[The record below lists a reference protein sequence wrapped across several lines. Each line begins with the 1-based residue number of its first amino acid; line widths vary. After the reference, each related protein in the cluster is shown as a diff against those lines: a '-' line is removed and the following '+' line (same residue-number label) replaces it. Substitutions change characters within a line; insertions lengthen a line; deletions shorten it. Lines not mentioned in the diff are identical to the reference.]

1 MAQPSAEERPA
12 IPGSF
17 AIEAFDPSTTTWKRW
32 VQRLQGAFLIFGI
45 KDDARVPYLLH
56 YVGASAFDVLCDRL
70 DPADPF
76 VQPYD
81 TLVLKLEEFYASTP
95 LEIAENYRFHQRKQ
109 CEGESVQQFVAA
121 LHKLSIHCK
130 FGNYLKTAL
139 RNQFVFG
146 LLNKKAQARLLE
158 RKDLDFDDAVKIAV
172 TMELSEKSSMQMK
185 DAGPSSTSLDLL
197 KAGKKPPKKN
207 SSDKRSKGDKYNK
220 NKYNHHHYNQNSKIH
235 SKDNNSNVKCYRC
248 GKAHL
253 ANKCSLSRD
262 VRCHS
267 CGKQGHLST
276 VCFSKGSANQ
286 LQEILSIEH
295 VNYRDK
301 FLVTLLVNDKPMEFE
316 VDSGAAVTVISTHD
330 VNKVFPGATIHNTQL
345 QLISYCGRIL
355 RSKGFITVNVKYKNK
370 SKQLN
375 LYSR

>member
-1 MAQPSAEERPA
+1 MAQPPAREERPA

-81 TLVLKLEEFYASTP
+81 TLVLKLEEFYAPTP

-130 FGNYLKTAL
+130 FGDYLKTAL

-172 TMELSEKSSMQMK
+172 TIPVRNYQLKRRRIN
-185 DAGPSSTSLDLL
+185 DFSTE
-197 KAGKKPPKKN
+197 
-207 SSDKRSKGDKYNK
+207 
-220 NKYNHHHYNQNSKIH
+220 
-235 SKDNNSNVKCYRC
+235 
-248 GKAHL
+248 
-253 ANKCSLSRD
+253 
-262 VRCHS
+262 
-267 CGKQGHLST
+267 
-276 VCFSKGSANQ
+276 
-286 LQEILSIEH
+286 EI
-295 VNYRDK
+295 
-301 FLVTLLVNDKPMEFE
+301 
-316 VDSGAAVTVISTHD
+316 G
-330 VNKVFPGATIHNTQL
+330 
-345 QLISYCGRIL
+345 
-355 RSKGFITVNVKYKNK
+355 
-370 SKQLN
+370 
-375 LYSR
+375 